1 VKSLPQGK
9 PGSADSRGNRSRLG
23 PHRVWG
29 RAAALAAAASAIAI
43 MAPGSVA
50 SARTAGTPS
59 GLSATVA
66 QANALSN
73 EIDTLGQQY
82 DGLQIE
88 LQQAQAEVASAKL
101 TAARDDQALKS
112 GRAAV
117 GQIAAEGYM
126 NGSIDP
132 SIQLLQSSDPQQ
144 FLNQSS
150 IILQLNYEQTGTV
163 NQLAQAAAA
172 AARARQT
179 ASEEEAQATQLSA
192 AMSAKVSQIQ
202 AKENLLNSQA
212 YAQALAIFQ
221 QTGTYP
227 SIAITG
233 DSLGAQALK
242 WAMTQIGKPYLWG
255 AAGPDAYDCSGLV
268 MWAYAHVG
276 ISLEHFTGDQW
287 DEGEHIPTSELAPG
301 DLLFFYN
308 LGHVGMFIGNNLM
321 VDAPSA
327 GQDVMVQSIPWGS
340 FDGAVQI
347 VG

>member
-1 VKSLPQGK
+1 VKFLPKGK
-9 PGSADSRGNRSRLG
+9 SGNAYSRGNRSRLRPPG
-23 PHRVWG
+23 TWG
-29 RAAALAAAASAIAI
+29 LAAALATAASALAI
-43 MAPGSVA
+43 VAPGDVA
-50 SARTAGTPS
+50 SARPAGTPT
-59 GLSATVA
+59 GLQATVA

-73 EIDTLGQQY
+73 QIDSLGQQY

-101 TAARDDQALKS
+101 TAARDEQALKS

-132 SIQLLQSSDPQQ
+132 SIELLQSPNPQE
-144 FLNQSS
+144 FLNRSS
-150 IILQLNYEQTGTV
+150 IILQLNYEQTSTV
-163 NQLAQAAAA
+163 NQLSQASAA
-172 AARARQT
+172 AARAQQT
-179 ASEEEAQATQLSA
+179 ASEEEATAKQLSGQMA
-192 AMSAKVSQIQ
+192 AKVNQIQ
-202 AKENLLNSQA
+202 SKENLLNSQA
-212 YAQALAIFQ
+212 YAQALAIFD

-227 SIAITG
+227 SIAISG

-242 WAMTQIGKPYLWG
+242 WAMTQIGKPYVWG

-276 ISLEHFTGDQW
+276 ISLMHFTGDQW
-287 DEGEHIPTSELAPG
+287 GEGEHIPTSELAPG

-308 LGHVGMFIGNNLM
+308 LGHVGLFIGNNLM

-327 GQDVMVQSIPWGS
+327 GQDVMVQEIPWGA